1 MSKERVSV
9 SQLKESLA
17 SYLDKVKAGR
27 SLLISDRGIG
37 VAVLTP
43 VSWHFEDEAMRGLV
57 LSGQVTPP
65 SEDLP
70 DVFFRGPTVKDPDC
84 SIRRFPAEE
93 PDDR

>member
-1 MSKERVSV
+1 
-9 SQLKESLA
+9 
-17 SYLDKVKAGR
+17 
-27 SLLISDRGIG
+27 
-37 VAVLTP
+37 

-70 DVFFRGPTVKDPDC
+70 DVFFREPTVNDPDC